1 MSDALIAQLI
11 DAGKR
16 LDARGWVPGGGGN
29 FSARLET
36 GRYLLTASGRHK
48 GQLRQQD
55 FLVVDSQ
62 GCAEVPQRQPSAE
75 TLLHV
80 ERLNNLS
87 DVNCVLHGHSP
98 SATVLSR
105 LLMNDNIE
113 LTGYEMLKG
122 LGGVASHDEVVRI
135 PVFENDQNIE
145 RLADIVSQ
153 RHQREPM
160 HHGYL
165 IRGHG
170 VYAWGPD
177 VDAAVCQLESLE
189 FLLECVLLERN
200 FG

>member
-1 MSDALIAQLI
+1 VSDALIAELI

-29 FSARLET
+29 FSARLAT

-48 GQLRQQD
+48 GHLRLAD
-55 FLVVDSQ
+55 FLVVDGS
-62 GCAEVPQRQPSAE
+62 GRAEDPQRQPSAE
-75 TLLHV
+75 TLLHC
-80 ERLNNLS
+80 ERLNVLP
-87 DVNCVLHGHSP
+87 DVGCVLHGHSP
-98 SATVLSR
+98 AATVLGR
-105 LLMNDNIE
+105 LLKNDCLE

-135 PVFENDQNIE
+135 PVFDNDQNIE
-145 RLADIVSQ
+145 RLADAVG
-153 RHQREPM
+153 RWHQRAPI
-160 HHGYL
+160 HHGYV

-170 VYAWGPD
+170 VYAWGRD
-177 VDAAVCQLESLE
+177 VQAAICQLESLE